1 MMQKNGQDNM
11 SDDKSIRV
19 KVIEVTRW
27 APTLL
32 SFKVTRPDGF
42 KFTAGQFVRLGIHG
56 KDLQYFAQNHDA
68 KLITSE
74 TQGDE
79 AQGHEAQGHEAQGHE
94 AQDKPTD
101 LDGYV
106 FRPYSVASS
115 PYDEFIEFFSVV
127 IPEGEFTSKVNHIQ
141 VGDSLLLNTTP
152 FGYLTLARYQLP
164 LPNDLWLLATGT
176 GLAPFLSILKTI
188 DVWQQY
194 QRIILVYSARTSQEL
209 AYQAQISSIK
219 SIYGDNGAAFV
230 FLPIV
235 TREADY
241 AGEKAR
247 IPNLILSGKLTE
259 LVGQKLD
266 KERSHVMLCGNPQ
279 MVEDTKEALKSIG
292 LTMNRR
298 GEGNI
303 AVENYW

>member
-1 MMQKNGQDNM
+1 M

-56 KDLQYFAQNHDA
+56 KDLQYFAQNHET

-74 TQGDE
+74 TQG
-79 AQGHEAQGHEAQGHE
+79 QLV
-94 AQDKPTD
+94 D

-106 FRPYSVASS
+106 FRAYSVASS

-127 IPEGEFTSKVNHIQ
+127 IPQGEFTSKVSHVQ

-209 AYQAQISSIK
+209 AYQAEIGSIK

-247 IPNLILSGKLTE
+247 VPNLILSGKLTE

>member
-56 KDLQYFAQNHDA
+56 KDLQYFAQNHET

-74 TQGDE
+74 TQ
-79 AQGHEAQGHEAQGHE
+79 
-94 AQDKPTD
+94 DKPID

-106 FRPYSVASS
+106 FRAYSVASS

-141 VGDSLLLNTTP
+141 VGDSLLLNTMP

-188 DVWQQY
+188 EVWQQY

-209 AYQAQISSIK
+209 AYQAEIGSIK

-247 IPNLILSGKLTE
+247 IPNLIVSGKLTQ

-279 MVEDTKEALKSIG
+279 MVEDTKEALKSLG

>member
-42 KFTAGQFVRLGIHG
+42 KFTAGHFVRLGIHG
-56 KDLQYFAQNHDA
+56 KDLQYFAQNHET

-74 TQGDE
+74 TQ
-79 AQGHEAQGHEAQGHE
+79 
-94 AQDKPTD
+94 DKPID

-106 FRPYSVASS
+106 FRAYSVASS

-127 IPEGEFTSKVNHIQ
+127 IPHGEFTSKVNHIQ

-188 DVWQQY
+188 EVWQQY

-209 AYQAQISSIK
+209 AYQAEIGSIK

-241 AGEKAR
+241 TGEKAR
-247 IPNLILSGKLTE
+247 VPNLILSGKLTQ

-279 MVEDTKEALKSIG
+279 MVEDTKEALKSLG

>member
-1 MMQKNGQDNM
+1 M

-19 KVIEVTRW
+19 NVIEVTRW

-56 KDLQYFAQNHDA
+56 KDLQYFAQNHET

-74 TQGDE
+74 TQ
-79 AQGHEAQGHEAQGHE
+79 
-94 AQDKPTD
+94 DKPID

-106 FRPYSVASS
+106 FRAYSVASS

-209 AYQAQISSIK
+209 AYQAEIGSIK

-241 AGEKAR
+241 TGEKAR
-247 IPNLILSGKLTE
+247 VPNLILSGKLTE

-266 KERSHVMLCGNPQ
+266 KARSHVMLCGNPQ
-279 MVEDTKEALKSIG
+279 MVEDTKEALKSLG

>member
-32 SFKVTRPDGF
+32 SFKVKRPDGF

-56 KDLQYFAQNHDA
+56 KDLQYFAQNHET
-68 KLITSE
+68 KLINSE
-74 TQGDE
+74 TQG
-79 AQGHEAQGHEAQGHE
+79 QLV
-94 AQDKPTD
+94 D

-106 FRPYSVASS
+106 FRAYSVASS

-152 FGYLTLARYQLP
+152 FGYLTLPRYQLP

-209 AYQAQISSIK
+209 AYQAEIGSIK

-235 TREADY
+235 TRLADY

-247 IPNLILSGKLTE
+247 VPNLILSGKLTE

-266 KERSHVMLCGNPQ
+266 KERSHVMLCGNPHL
-279 MVEDTKEALKSIG
+279 VEDTKEALKSIG

-298 GEGNI
+298 DEGNI

>member
-1 MMQKNGQDNM
+1 M
-11 SDDKSIRV
+11 SDDKSIRI

-56 KDLQYFAQNHDA
+56 KDLQYFAQNHET
-68 KLITSE
+68 KLIISE
-74 TQGDE
+74 TQG
-79 AQGHEAQGHEAQGHE
+79 Q
-94 AQDKPTD
+94 PID

-106 FRPYSVASS
+106 FRAYSVASS

-209 AYQAQISSIK
+209 AYQAEIGSIK

-247 IPNLILSGKLTE
+247 IPNLIVSGKLTE

>member
-1 MMQKNGQDNM
+1 M

-56 KDLQYFAQNHDA
+56 EDLQYFAQNHETE
-68 KLITSE
+68 LTTSE
-74 TQGDE
+74 TQVYE
-79 AQGHEAQGHEAQGHE
+79 TQGQLV
-94 AQDKPTD
+94 D

-106 FRPYSVASS
+106 FRAYSVASS

-127 IPEGEFTSKVNHIQ
+127 IPHGEFTSKVNHIQ

-209 AYQAQISSIK
+209 AYQAEIGSIK
-219 SIYGDNGAAFV
+219 SIYGDNGAGFV

-247 IPNLILSGKLTE
+247 IPNLIVSGKLTQ

-279 MVEDTKEALKSIG
+279 MVEDTKEALKSLG

>member
-56 KDLQYFAQNHDA
+56 KDLQYFAQNYET

-74 TQGDE
+74 TQ
-79 AQGHEAQGHEAQGHE
+79 
-94 AQDKPTD
+94 DKPID

-106 FRPYSVASS
+106 FRAYSVASS

-127 IPEGEFTSKVNHIQ
+127 IPHGEFTSKVNHIQ

-188 DVWQQY
+188 EVWQQY

-209 AYQAQISSIK
+209 AYQAEIGSIK

-241 AGEKAR
+241 TGEKAR
-247 IPNLILSGKLTE
+247 IPNLIVSGKLTQ

-279 MVEDTKEALKSIG
+279 MVEDTKEALKSLG

>member
-56 KDLQYFAQNHDA
+56 KDLQYFAQNHET

-74 TQGDE
+74 TK
-79 AQGHEAQGHEAQGHE
+79 
-94 AQDKPTD
+94 DKPID

-106 FRPYSVASS
+106 FRAYSVASS

-209 AYQAQISSIK
+209 AYQEEIGSIK
-219 SIYGDNGAAFV
+219 SIYGDDGAAFV

-247 IPNLILSGKLTE
+247 VPNLIVSGKLTQ

>member
-1 MMQKNGQDNM
+1 M

-74 TQGDE
+74 TQNYE
-79 AQGHEAQGHEAQGHE
+79 EQGQLV
-94 AQDKPTD
+94 D

-106 FRPYSVASS
+106 FRAYSVASS

-209 AYQAQISSIK
+209 AYQAEIGSIK

-247 IPNLILSGKLTE
+247 IPNLILSGKLTQ

>member
-1 MMQKNGQDNM
+1 M
-11 SDDKSIRV
+11 SDDKSIRI

-56 KDLQYFAQNHDA
+56 KDLQYFAQNHET

-74 TQGDE
+74 MQVYETQDY
-79 AQGHEAQGHEAQGHE
+79 E
-94 AQDKPTD
+94 AQDKPID

-106 FRPYSVASS
+106 FRAYSVASS

-127 IPEGEFTSKVNHIQ
+127 IPQGEFTSKVNHIQ

-164 LPNDLWLLATGT
+164 LRNDLWLLATGT

-219 SIYGDNGAAFV
+219 SIYGDDGAAFV

-247 IPNLILSGKLTE
+247 VPNLILSGKLTE

>member
-1 MMQKNGQDNM
+1 M

-56 KDLQYFAQNHDA
+56 KDLQYFAQNYET

-74 TQGDE
+74 TQGHE
-79 AQGHEAQGHEAQGHE
+79 EQGYET
-94 AQDKPTD
+94 QDKPID

-106 FRPYSVASS
+106 FRAYSVASS

-188 DVWQQY
+188 EVWQQY

-209 AYQAQISSIK
+209 AYQAEIDAIK

>member
-1 MMQKNGQDNM
+1 M

-56 KDLQYFAQNHDA
+56 KDLQYFAQNHET

-74 TQGDE
+74 MQVYETQDYETQG
-79 AQGHEAQGHEAQGHE
+79 Q
-94 AQDKPTD
+94 PVD

-106 FRPYSVASS
+106 FRAYSVASS

-209 AYQAQISSIK
+209 AYQEEIGSIK
-219 SIYGDNGAAFV
+219 SIYGDDGAAFV

-247 IPNLILSGKLTE
+247 VPNLIVSGKLTQ

>member
-56 KDLQYFAQNHDA
+56 KDLQYFAQNHET

-74 TQGDE
+74 IQG
-79 AQGHEAQGHEAQGHE
+79 Q
-94 AQDKPTD
+94 PID
-101 LDGYV
+101 LEGYV
-106 FRPYSVASS
+106 FRAYSVASS

-188 DVWQQY
+188 EVWQQY

-209 AYQAQISSIK
+209 AYQAEIGSIK

-241 AGEKAR
+241 TGEKAR
-247 IPNLILSGKLTE
+247 VPNLILSGKLTE

>member
-1 MMQKNGQDNM
+1 M

-56 KDLQYFAQNHDA
+56 KDLQYFAQNHET

-74 TQGDE
+74 TQG
-79 AQGHEAQGHEAQGHE
+79 QLV
-94 AQDKPTD
+94 D

-106 FRPYSVASS
+106 FRAYSVASS

-209 AYQAQISSIK
+209 AYQAEIGLIK

-247 IPNLILSGKLTE
+247 VPNLILSGKLTE

>member
-56 KDLQYFAQNHDA
+56 KDLQYFAQNHET

-74 TQGDE
+74 TQDCE
-79 AQGHEAQGHEAQGHE
+79 EQGQLV
-94 AQDKPTD
+94 D

-106 FRPYSVASS
+106 FRAYSVASS

-127 IPEGEFTSKVNHIQ
+127 IPQGEFTSKVNHIQ

-188 DVWQQY
+188 EVWQQY

-209 AYQAQISSIK
+209 AYQAEIGSIK

-247 IPNLILSGKLTE
+247 VPNLILSGKLTE
-259 LVGQKLD
+259 VVGQKLD

>member
-56 KDLQYFAQNHDA
+56 KDLQYFAQNHET

-74 TQGDE
+74 TQ
-79 AQGHEAQGHEAQGHE
+79 
-94 AQDKPTD
+94 DKPID

-106 FRPYSVASS
+106 FRAYSVASS

-188 DVWQQY
+188 EVWQQY

-209 AYQAQISSIK
+209 AYQAEIDAIK

>member
-56 KDLQYFAQNHDA
+56 KDLQYFAQNYET

-74 TQGDE
+74 TQ
-79 AQGHEAQGHEAQGHE
+79 
-94 AQDKPTD
+94 DKPID

-106 FRPYSVASS
+106 FRAYSVASS

-127 IPEGEFTSKVNHIQ
+127 IPHGEFTSKVNHIQ

-188 DVWQQY
+188 EVWQQY

-209 AYQAQISSIK
+209 AYQAEIDAIK

>member
-1 MMQKNGQDNM
+1 M
-11 SDDKSIRV
+11 SDDKSIRI

-56 KDLQYFAQNHDA
+56 KDLQYFAQNHET
-68 KLITSE
+68 KLIISE
-74 TQGDE
+74 TQG
-79 AQGHEAQGHEAQGHE
+79 Q
-94 AQDKPTD
+94 PID

-106 FRPYSVASS
+106 FRAYSVASS

-127 IPEGEFTSKVNHIQ
+127 IPQGEFTSKVNHIQ

-164 LPNDLWLLATGT
+164 LRNDLWLLATGT

>member
-56 KDLQYFAQNHDA
+56 KDLQYFAQNHET

-74 TQGDE
+74 TQ
-79 AQGHEAQGHEAQGHE
+79 
-94 AQDKPTD
+94 DKPID

-188 DVWQQY
+188 EVWQQY

-209 AYQAQISSIK
+209 AYQAEIGSIK
-219 SIYGDNGAAFV
+219 SIYGDDGAAFV

-241 AGEKAR
+241 TGEKAR
-247 IPNLILSGKLTE
+247 VPNLILSGKLTQ

>member
-1 MMQKNGQDNM
+1 M

-56 KDLQYFAQNHDA
+56 KDLQYFAQNHET
-68 KLITSE
+68 KLINSE
-74 TQGDE
+74 TQG
-79 AQGHEAQGHEAQGHE
+79 QLV
-94 AQDKPTD
+94 D

-106 FRPYSVASS
+106 FRAYSVASS

-152 FGYLTLARYQLP
+152 FGYLTLPRYQLP

-209 AYQAQISSIK
+209 AYQAEIGSIK

-247 IPNLILSGKLTE
+247 VPNLILSGKLTQ

>member
-1 MMQKNGQDNM
+1 M

-19 KVIEVTRW
+19 TVIEVTRW

-56 KDLQYFAQNHDA
+56 KDLQYFANNHETE
-68 KLITSE
+68 LIISE
-74 TQGDE
+74 TQG
-79 AQGHEAQGHEAQGHE
+79 Q
-94 AQDKPTD
+94 PID

-106 FRPYSVASS
+106 FRAYSVASS

-209 AYQAQISSIK
+209 AYQAEISSIK

-247 IPNLILSGKLTE
+247 IPNLIVSGKLTE

>member
-1 MMQKNGQDNM
+1 M

-56 KDLQYFAQNHDA
+56 KDLQYFAQNHET

-74 TQGDE
+74 TQ
-79 AQGHEAQGHEAQGHE
+79 
-94 AQDKPTD
+94 DKPID
-101 LDGYV
+101 LEGYV
-106 FRPYSVASS
+106 FRAYSVASS

-209 AYQAQISSIK
+209 AYQEEIGSIK
-219 SIYGDNGAAFV
+219 SIYGDDGAAFV

-247 IPNLILSGKLTE
+247 VPNLIVSGKLTQ

-279 MVEDTKEALKSIG
+279 MVEDTKEALKSLG

>member
-1 MMQKNGQDNM
+1 M

-56 KDLQYFAQNHDA
+56 KDLQYFAQNHET

-74 TQGDE
+74 TQGE
-79 AQGHEAQGHEAQGHE
+79 
-94 AQDKPTD
+94 PID

-106 FRPYSVASS
+106 FRAYSVASS

-209 AYQAQISSIK
+209 AYQAEIGSIK

-247 IPNLILSGKLTE
+247 IPNLIVSGKLTE

-266 KERSHVMLCGNPQ
+266 RERSHVMLCGNPQ

>member
-1 MMQKNGQDNM
+1 M

-79 AQGHEAQGHEAQGHE
+79 AQGHEAQGHEAQ
-94 AQDKPTD
+94 DKPID

>member
-56 KDLQYFAQNHDA
+56 KDLQYFAPNHET

-74 TQGDE
+74 TQ
-79 AQGHEAQGHEAQGHE
+79 
-94 AQDKPTD
+94 DKPID

-106 FRPYSVASS
+106 FRAYSVASS

-188 DVWQQY
+188 EVWQQY

>member
-1 MMQKNGQDNM
+1 M

-94 AQDKPTD
+94 AQGHEAQDKPID

-209 AYQAQISSIK
+209 AYQAEIGSIK

-247 IPNLILSGKLTE
+247 IPNLILSGKLTQ

-266 KERSHVMLCGNPQ
+266 KERSHVMVCGNPQ

>member
-1 MMQKNGQDNM
+1 MMQKNGQNNM

-56 KDLQYFAQNHDA
+56 KDLQYFAQNYET

-74 TQGDE
+74 TQ
-79 AQGHEAQGHEAQGHE
+79 
-94 AQDKPTD
+94 DKPID

-106 FRPYSVASS
+106 FRAYSVASS

-209 AYQAQISSIK
+209 AYQAEIGSIK

-241 AGEKAR
+241 TGEKAR
-247 IPNLILSGKLTE
+247 VPNLILSGKLTQ

-279 MVEDTKEALKSIG
+279 MVEDTKEALKSLG

>member
-1 MMQKNGQDNM
+1 M

-56 KDLQYFAQNHDA
+56 KDLQYFAQNHET

-74 TQGDE
+74 IQG
-79 AQGHEAQGHEAQGHE
+79 Q
-94 AQDKPTD
+94 PID
-101 LDGYV
+101 LEGYV
-106 FRPYSVASS
+106 FRAYSVASS

-209 AYQAQISSIK
+209 AYQAEIGSIK
-219 SIYGDNGAAFV
+219 SIYGENGAAFV

-241 AGEKAR
+241 AGEKSR
-247 IPNLILSGKLTE
+247 IPNLIVSGKLTE

-266 KERSHVMLCGNPQ
+266 KEHSHVMLCGNPQ

>member
-1 MMQKNGQDNM
+1 MMQKNGQNNM

-56 KDLQYFAQNHDA
+56 KDLQYFAQNHET

-74 TQGDE
+74 IQG
-79 AQGHEAQGHEAQGHE
+79 Q
-94 AQDKPTD
+94 PID
-101 LDGYV
+101 LEGYV
-106 FRPYSVASS
+106 FRAYSVASS

-127 IPEGEFTSKVNHIQ
+127 IPHGEFTSKVNHIQ

-209 AYQAQISSIK
+209 AYQAEIGSIK

-241 AGEKAR
+241 TGEKAR
-247 IPNLILSGKLTE
+247 IPNLILSGKLTQ

>member
-1 MMQKNGQDNM
+1 M

-56 KDLQYFAQNHDA
+56 KDLQYFAQNHDT
-68 KLITSE
+68 KLMTSE
-74 TQGDE
+74 TQG
-79 AQGHEAQGHEAQGHE
+79 Q
-94 AQDKPTD
+94 PID
-101 LDGYV
+101 LEGYV
-106 FRPYSVASS
+106 FRAYSVASS

-209 AYQAQISSIK
+209 AYQAEIGSIK

-247 IPNLILSGKLTE
+247 IPNLILSGKLTQ

-266 KERSHVMLCGNPQ
+266 KERSHVMLCGNPR

>member
-19 KVIEVTRW
+19 NVIEVTRW

-56 KDLQYFAQNHDA
+56 KDLQYFAQNHET

-74 TQGDE
+74 TQ
-79 AQGHEAQGHEAQGHE
+79 
-94 AQDKPTD
+94 DKPID

-106 FRPYSVASS
+106 FRAYSVASS

-209 AYQAQISSIK
+209 AYQAEIGSIK

-241 AGEKAR
+241 TGEKAR
-247 IPNLILSGKLTE
+247 VPNLILSGKLTE

-266 KERSHVMLCGNPQ
+266 KARSHVMLCGNPQ
-279 MVEDTKEALKSIG
+279 MVEDTKEALKSLG

>member
-1 MMQKNGQDNM
+1 M

-56 KDLQYFAQNHDA
+56 KDLQYFAQNHET

-74 TQGDE
+74 TQNYE
-79 AQGHEAQGHEAQGHE
+79 EQGQLV
-94 AQDKPTD
+94 D

-106 FRPYSVASS
+106 FRAYSVASS

-209 AYQAQISSIK
+209 AYQAEIGSIK

-259 LVGQKLD
+259 LVEQKLD

>member
-1 MMQKNGQDNM
+1 M

-56 KDLQYFAQNHDA
+56 KDLQYFAQNHET

-74 TQGDE
+74 TQG
-79 AQGHEAQGHEAQGHE
+79 QLV
-94 AQDKPTD
+94 D

-106 FRPYSVASS
+106 FRAYSVASS

-127 IPEGEFTSKVNHIQ
+127 IPQGEFTSKVNHIQ

-209 AYQAQISSIK
+209 AYQAEIGSIK

-241 AGEKAR
+241 AGQKAR
-247 IPNLILSGKLTE
+247 IPNLIVSGKLTQ

-266 KERSHVMLCGNPQ
+266 KERSHVMLCGTHKWSKIP
-279 MVEDTKEALKSIG
+279 KKP
-292 LTMNRR
+292 
-298 GEGNI
+298 
-303 AVENYW
+303 